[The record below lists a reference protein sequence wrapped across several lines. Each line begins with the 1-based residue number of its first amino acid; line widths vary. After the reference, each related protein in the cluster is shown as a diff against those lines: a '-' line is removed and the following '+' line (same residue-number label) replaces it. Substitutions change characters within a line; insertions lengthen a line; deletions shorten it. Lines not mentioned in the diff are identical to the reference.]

1 MAAQQLL
8 FDLWVNF
15 MKTTI
20 RSAKLTID
28 GVVHEKSILEPSIEG
43 NVMKFYIYLDV
54 ESGIVSRAALLDHQG
69 REVDVEEMNIEK
81 TQDGQVIVFFYE
93 FELSKRGVAVG

>member
-1 MAAQQLL
+1 MAAQDLL
-8 FDLWVNF
+8 FDLWISF

-20 RSAKLTID
+20 RTAKLTIN
-28 GVVHEKSILEPSIEG
+28 GVVHEKAMLEPSIEG

-54 ESGIVSRAALLDHQG
+54 ESGVVSRAALLDGQG

-81 TQDGQVIVFFYE
+81 TEHGQVIVFFYE
-93 FELSKRGVAVG
+93 FELTKRGVAVG